1 MDKKF
6 EKYSFKKRLSSM
18 VSLDFKRLF
27 MSKFFYIIIGSCLLA
42 PVLILIMTQMME
54 GSPMNDQYGNP
65 ILDEFG
71 NPVLMEGFKNV
82 WQMLGSV
89 SGANTGMS
97 MDITS
102 MCNINMLYFAITVFV
117 SLFIGQEFKSGYSK
131 NLFTMRSSKKEYIFS
146 KSIVSS
152 FAGMLMVLAFFLG
165 IMIGGAVSGVSFELV
180 DVNIMNIIMCLLAKL
195 GLVLVFVGIFVIMS
209 VLGKDKIWLSMITGF
224 AVSMLLFMMIPMISP
239 LNSTIVEVLMSFVGG
254 LLFIFGLGLVST
266 KILEKINLV

>member
-6 EKYSFKKRLSSM
+6 ETYPFKKRLSSM
-18 VSLDFKRLF
+18 ISLDFKRLF
-27 MSKFFYIIIGSCLLA
+27 ISKFFYIIIGSCLLA

-65 ILDEFG
+65 ILDELG
-71 NPVLMEGFKNV
+71 NPVLMEGFNNV

-89 SGANTGMS
+89 SGATTGMS

-131 NLFTMRSSKKEYIFS
+131 NLFTMRSSKKEYVFS

-152 FAGMLMVLAFFLG
+152 FAGMLMVLAFFTG
-165 IMIGGAVSGVSFELV
+165 ILIGGAVSGVSFELV
-180 DVNIMNIIMCLLAKL
+180 DVNIMNIIMCLLSKL
-195 GLVLVFVGIFVIMS
+195 GIVLVFVGIFIIMS
-209 VLGKDKIWLSMITGF
+209 IIGKEKIWFSMISGF
-224 AVSMLLFMMIPMISP
+224 AVSMLLFMMITMISP
-239 LNSTIVEVLMSFVGG
+239 LNATLLEVIMSFGGG
-254 LLFIFGLGLVST
+254 LLFILGLGLVST
-266 KILEKINLV
+266 KVLEKVNLV

>member
-6 EKYSFKKRLSSM
+6 EKYCFKKRLASM

-42 PVLILIMTQMME
+42 PILILIMTKMME

-82 WQMLGSV
+82 WQMLGTV

-224 AVSMLLFMMIPMISP
+224 AVSMLLFMMIPIISP

-266 KILEKINLV
+266 KILEKTNLV

>member
-6 EKYSFKKRLSSM
+6 EAYSFKKRLSSM
-18 VSLDFKRLF
+18 ISLDFKRLF
-27 MSKFFYIIIGSCLLA
+27 ISKFFYIIIGSCLLA

-65 ILDEFG
+65 ILDELG

-89 SGANTGMS
+89 SGTSAGMS

-117 SLFIGQEFKSGYSK
+117 SLFIGQEFRSGYSK
-131 NLFTMRSSKKEYIFS
+131 NLFTIRSSKKEYVFS

-152 FAGMLMVLAFFLG
+152 FAGMLMVVAFFMG
-165 IMIGGAVSGVSFELV
+165 ILIGGAVSGVSFELV
-180 DVNIMNIIMCLLAKL
+180 DVNIMNIIMCLLSKL
-195 GLVLVFVGIFVIMS
+195 GIVLVFVGIFIIMS
-209 VLGKDKIWLSMITGF
+209 VVGKEKIWLSMISGF

-239 LNSTIVEVLMSFVGG
+239 LNATIIEVIMSFGGG
-254 LLFIFGLGLVST
+254 LLFIFGLGLIST
-266 KILEKINLV
+266 KVLEKVNLV

>member
-42 PVLILIMTQMME
+42 SVLILIMTQMME

-165 IMIGGAVSGVSFELV
+165 IMIGGAVSGVSFVLV

-239 LNSTIVEVLMSFVGG
+239 LNATIIEVIMSFGGG
-254 LLFIFGLGLVST
+254 LLFILGLGLVST
-266 KILEKINLV
+266 KVLEIVNLV

>member
-65 ILDEFG
+65 ILDELG

-165 IMIGGAVSGVSFELV
+165 IMIGGAVSGVTFELV
-180 DVNIMNIIMCLLAKL
+180 DVNIMNVIMCLLAKL